1 MKPIAASMKLM
12 LVLAILG
19 LVSLQQ
25 QQQQQLLSISRSRF
39 NWSNDIETFAFAQM
53 SSNNK
58 PITQRLDYAHFLPL
72 TNNSKLH
79 QVKIIVNYSPPNSTG
94 QYAYMKVYGANGTLI
109 KVSSFPNGVKTVAPG
124 KAQFATAISDSIIKQ
139 VKAYTMFTNSHRSV
153 NYSNPI
159 SITLS
164 LGQTIQPSIQPSIP
178 KSSVSIR

>member
-1 MKPIAASMKLM
+1 MTPIAATVKLM

-25 QQQQQLLSISRSRF
+25 QLSIFRGRF
-39 NWSNDIETFAFAQM
+39 NWSNDIENFAFAQM

-79 QVKIIVNYSPPNSTG
+79 QVKIIVNYSPLNSTG

-109 KVSSFPNGVKTVAPG
+109 KVSSSPKGVKTISSG
-124 KAQFATAISDSIIKQ
+124 KAQFATTISDSTVKQ
-139 VKAYTMFTNSHRSV
+139 VKAYTIFTNSHRSV

-164 LGQTIQPSIQPSIP
+164 LGQTIQPSIS
-178 KSSVSIR
+178 KSPVSIR